1 MATYRTNNIIKVLTW
16 LRGSDN
22 KGGTADGFHCF
33 NITKPE
39 SYAYI
44 KDGVIDA
51 QAILRDID
59 FFIVHFGEDPAEDG
73 KGFYFDGNYYKFP
86 RPMFTEKRLLRIA
99 NLIAAALQT
108 DLSAQAE

>member
-1 MATYRTNNIIKVLTW
+1 MAIYRTNSIEKTLVW
-16 LRGSDN
+16 LMGGN
-22 KGGTADGFHCF
+22 NGGGTAEGFHCF
-33 NITKPE
+33 NISKPE

-86 RPMFTEKRLLRIA
+86 RPMFSEKRLVKIA
-99 NLIAAALQT
+99 NLIASALQT
-108 DLSAQAE
+108 DLSAEAK